1 MKKFNI
7 FRWLTLFS
15 ILTIAIPFFTFNDL
29 IPYAKIS
36 GILLVISTT
45 VAIRKWMYLLKKS
58 KNRPEKIQLN
68 INDRYFLKEHVSFY
82 SKLNTVDRKTFEDRI
97 GLFLSD
103 IIVTE
108 IGKEIPER
116 EVCLLV
122 ASSAVITFWGLPY
135 WNYGRLSEVLVYPS
149 HFDKDNSLNPKGNV
163 LGKVHQAGL
172 MNTTMILSRPA
183 LEHGFKNN
191 TDKKNVGIH
200 EFAHLLDKASGEF
213 DGFPFDMNEELQ
225 HAWEHQCAEEIK
237 EIQRGKSDINPYGG
251 INEIEFFAVLVEYYK
266 EQPEVLKRKY
276 PELFEVLDVYFNTSD
291 SSK

>member
-1 MKKFNI
+1 MKKFNFPI
-7 FRWLTLFS
+7 WLTVFS
-15 ILTIAIPFFTFNDL
+15 ILLVAIPVFALNDL
-29 IPYAKIS
+29 IPYAKLA

-45 VAIRKWMYLLKKS
+45 FAIRKWMYLLKKA
-58 KNRPEKIQLN
+58 KNKPEKIQLN
-68 INDRYFLKEHVSFY
+68 TNDRYFLKENVAFY
-82 SKLNTVDRKTFEDRI
+82 SKLAADDRKTFEDRI
-97 GLFLSD
+97 GLFLTD

-108 IGKEIPER
+108 IGKEIPDR

-149 HFDKDNSLNPKGNV
+149 HFNDDNSLDPQGNV
-163 LGKVHQAGL
+163 LGKVHQGGL
-172 MNTTMILSRPA
+172 MDSTMILSRPA

-213 DGFPFDMNEELQ
+213 DGFPFDMDEELE
-225 HAWEHQCAEEIK
+225 HAWEHQCAEEMK

-251 INEIEFFAVLVEYYK
+251 TSEVEFFAVLVEYYK
-266 EQPEVLKRKY
+266 EQPLILKRKY
-276 PELFEVLDVYFNTSD
+276 PELFEVLDAYFNPTD
-291 SSK
+291 VN